1 MKRLISILAIVAA
14 TCLPMQADSYHDLV
28 GRYLSINEMG
38 GNNTQYEKML
48 NQLSAQA
55 FPNDPQA
62 AQCFS
67 SYLTAQLST
76 DMVAIYEPFFRRH
89 VTEAELKELV
99 NLYNDPKFADI
110 QARAMGIVENLDKS
124 QEYMTFV
131 GQYSEAIEKIMK
143 DEKPR
148 EIQIADEVSRE
159 YADAFYAYYRGSGID
174 DVLMS
179 AFQGIFQNLETQL
192 SSVIANPQAV
202 VKELNAYTSRNMPKI
217 LMAIYNKTLTLEDL
231 RLLTSAT
238 DLPAYKHT
246 MTAVAEAASDPLAL
260 GLEVFR
266 GMARWAEQQCPEYA
280 APLKEMIK
288 TVEALGK

>member
-1 MKRLISILAIVAA
+1 MKRLFSLLAIAA
-14 TCLPMQADSYHDLV
+14 MMCLPMQADSYRDLMSK
-28 GRYLSINEMG
+28 YLSINDL
-38 GNNTQYEKML
+38 NN
-48 NQLSAQA
+48 NAQFEQVIDNVAATA
-55 FPNDPQA
+55 FPNDQQA
-62 AQCFS
+62 AECFS
-67 SYLTAQLST
+67 AYLSRQLTA
-76 DMVAIYEPFFRRH
+76 DMVEIYEPFFRRH

-99 NLYNDPKFADI
+99 DLYNDPKFADI
-110 QARAMGIVENLDKS
+110 QARAMGIVKNLDKS

-174 DVLMS
+174 EVLMS

-246 MTAVAEAASDPLAL
+246 MTAVAESASDPLAL

-288 TVEALGK
+288 TVEGMGK

>member
-1 MKRLISILAIVAA
+1 MKRLFSLLALAA
-14 TCLPMQADSYHDLV
+14 MMCLPMQADSYRDLMSK
-28 GRYLSINEMG
+28 YLSINDLS
-38 GNNTQYEKML
+38 NN
-48 NQLSAQA
+48 AQFEQVIDNVATTA
-55 FPNDPQA
+55 FPNDQQA
-62 AQCFS
+62 AECFS
-67 SYLTAQLST
+67 AYLSRQLTA
-76 DMVAIYEPFFRRH
+76 DMVEIYEPFFRRH

-99 NLYNDPKFADI
+99 DLYNDPKFADI
-110 QARAMGIVENLDKS
+110 QARAMGIVKNLDKS

-174 DVLMS
+174 EVLMS

-246 MTAVAEAASDPLAL
+246 MTAVAESASDPLAL

-288 TVEALGK
+288 TVEGMGK

>member
-1 MKRLISILAIVAA
+1 MKRLFSLLALAA
-14 TCLPMQADSYHDLV
+14 MMCLPMQADSYRDLMSK
-28 GRYLSINEMG
+28 YLSINDL
-38 GNNTQYEKML
+38 NN
-48 NQLSAQA
+48 NAQFEQVIDNVAATA
-55 FPNDPQA
+55 FPNDQQA
-62 AQCFS
+62 AECFS
-67 SYLTAQLST
+67 AYLSRQLTA
-76 DMVAIYEPFFRRH
+76 DMVEIYEPFFRRH

-99 NLYNDPKFADI
+99 DLYNDPKFADI
-110 QARAMGIVENLDKS
+110 QARAMGIVKNLDKS

-174 DVLMS
+174 EVQMS

-246 MTAVAEAASDPLAL
+246 MTAVAESASDPLAL

-288 TVEALGK
+288 TVEGMGK

>member
-1 MKRLISILAIVAA
+1 MKRLFSLLAIAA
-14 TCLPMQADSYHDLV
+14 MMCLPMQADSYRDLMSK
-28 GRYLSINEMG
+28 YLSSNDMS
-38 GNNTQYEKML
+38 N
-48 NQLSAQA
+48 SAQFQQMIDNVTA
-55 FPNDPQA
+55 QSFPNDPQA

-67 SYLTAQLST
+67 DYLSVQLST
-76 DMVAIYEPFFRRH
+76 DMVTIYEPFFRRH
-89 VTEAELKELV
+89 VTEAELRELV
-99 NLYNDPKFADI
+99 NVTSDPKFADI
-110 QARAMGIVENLDKS
+110 QARSASILANLDQSK
-124 QEYMTFV
+124 EYANFIS
-131 GQYSEAIEKIMK
+131 QYSEAIEKIMK

-148 EIQIADEVSRE
+148 EIQIADEVSSE

-217 LMAIYNKTLTLEDL
+217 LMAIYSKTLTLEDL
-231 RLLTSAT
+231 RLLTSVT

-246 MTAVAEAASDPLAL
+246 MTAVAESASDPLAL

-266 GMARWAEQQCPEYA
+266 GMARWAEQNCPDYA

-288 TVEALGK
+288 TVEGLGK

>member
-1 MKRLISILAIVAA
+1 MKRLFSLLALAA
-14 TCLPMQADSYHDLV
+14 MMCLPMQADSYRDLMSK
-28 GRYLSINEMG
+28 YLSINDLS
-38 GNNTQYEKML
+38 NN
-48 NQLSAQA
+48 AQFEQVIDNVATTA
-55 FPNDPQA
+55 FPNDQQA
-62 AQCFS
+62 AECFS
-67 SYLTAQLST
+67 AYLSRQLTA
-76 DMVAIYEPFFRRH
+76 DMVEIYEPFFRRH

-110 QARAMGIVENLDKS
+110 QARAMGIVKNLDKS

-174 DVLMS
+174 EVLMS

-246 MTAVAEAASDPLAL
+246 MTAVAESASDPLAL

-288 TVEALGK
+288 TVEGMGK

>member
-1 MKRLISILAIVAA
+1 MKRLFSLLALAA
-14 TCLPMQADSYHDLV
+14 MMCLPMQADSYRDLMSK
-28 GRYLSINEMG
+28 YLSINDLS
-38 GNNTQYEKML
+38 NN
-48 NQLSAQA
+48 AQFEQVIDNVAATA
-55 FPNDPQA
+55 FPNDQQA
-62 AQCFS
+62 AECFS
-67 SYLTAQLST
+67 AYLSRQLTA
-76 DMVAIYEPFFRRH
+76 DMVEIYEPFFRRH

-110 QARAMGIVENLDKS
+110 QARAMGIVKNLDKS

-174 DVLMS
+174 EVLMS

-246 MTAVAEAASDPLAL
+246 MTAVAESASDPLAL

-288 TVEALGK
+288 TVEGMGK

>member
-1 MKRLISILAIVAA
+1 MKRLFFLLALAA
-14 TCLPMQADSYHDLV
+14 MMCLPMQADSYRDLMSK
-28 GRYLSINEMG
+28 YLSINDVS
-38 GNNTQYEKML
+38 N
-48 NQLSAQA
+48 SAQFEQVIDNVAATA
-55 FPNDPQA
+55 FPNDQQA
-62 AQCFS
+62 AECFS
-67 SYLTAQLST
+67 AYLSRQLTA
-76 DMVAIYEPFFRRH
+76 DMVEIYEPFFRRH

-110 QARAMGIVENLDKS
+110 QARAMGIVKNLDKS

-174 DVLMS
+174 EVLMS

-246 MTAVAEAASDPLAL
+246 MTAVAESASDPLAL

-288 TVEALGK
+288 TVEGMGK

>member
-1 MKRLISILAIVAA
+1 MKRLFSLLALAA
-14 TCLPMQADSYHDLV
+14 MMCLPMQADSYRDLMSK
-28 GRYLSINEMG
+28 YLSINNLS
-38 GNNTQYEKML
+38 NN
-48 NQLSAQA
+48 AQFEQVIDNVAATA
-55 FPNDPQA
+55 FPNDQQA
-62 AQCFS
+62 AECFS
-67 SYLTAQLST
+67 AYLSRQLTA
-76 DMVAIYEPFFRRH
+76 DMVEIYEPFFRRH
-89 VTEAELKELV
+89 VTEAELKELA

-110 QARAMGIVENLDKS
+110 QARAMGIVKNLDKS

-131 GQYSEAIEKIMK
+131 GQYSEALEKIMK

-174 DVLMS
+174 EVLMS

-231 RLLTSAT
+231 RLLTSVT

-260 GLEVFR
+260 GLAVYR
-266 GMARWAEQQCPEYA
+266 GIARWADRNCPEYA

-288 TVEALGK
+288 MVESMTK